1 MNVSEMGALW
11 VSDEAAPIAE
21 QPAKGTGEDTKNLQE
36 RDSCSSEDASAP
48 EGVGQDADAADE
60 AAVGHPRVRR
70 ICRAANI
77 DVREARA
84 SRWMDT
90 VDLLSLRAPQYLQ
103 PYLVYAE
110 G

>member
-1 MNVSEMGALW
+1 MNVSEMGVLW
-11 VSDEAAPIAE
+11 ESDESAPIE
-21 QPAKGTGEDTKNLQE
+21 VQPATGTAEDTRSLQQA
-36 RDSCSSEDASAP
+36 DSSPGEDASSP
-48 EGVGQDADAADE
+48 EVIGQEADSVDE

-103 PYLVYAE
+103 PFLVYAE